1 MEELTTKEINIIGSE
16 IARGVE
22 YYESEIPDSDEKL
35 RVWAGL
41 KADYLRA
48 KRDGKPMMVPNEL
61 DDDGAYLAVASMTPE
76 QIKAKQEQDAAKQA
90 LRDRVHGNRQPE

>member
-1 MEELTTKEINIIGSE
+1 MDELTTQQINIIGSE

-22 YYESEIPDSDEKL
+22 YQDSEIPDSDEKL

-61 DDDGAYLAVASMTPE
+61 DDDGAYLAMASMTPE
-76 QIKAKQEQDAAKQA
+76 QIEAKLRQKHEETGRQEPG
-90 LRDRVHGNRQPE
+90 RDC

>member
-1 MEELTTKEINIIGSE
+1 MDELTTKQINIIGSE

-22 YYESEIPDSDEKL
+22 YRDSEIPDSDEKL

-61 DDDGAYLAVASMTPE
+61 DDDGAYLAMASMTPE
-76 QIKAKQEQDAAKQA
+76 QIEARLRQKQEEADRQERSQD
-90 LRDRVHGNRQPE
+90 N